1 MIIKD
6 ITTVMNNIGQLAR
19 DSAKKLAQC
28 SGQMK
33 NLAIELIAS
42 ELKENSEVILEAF
55 SKMGPQICHQI
66 KRHVCYCYL

>member
-1 MIIKD
+1 MGIGRMIIKD

-33 NLAIELIAS
+33 NLAIEL
-42 ELKENSEVILEAF
+42 
-55 SKMGPQICHQI
+55 
-66 KRHVCYCYL
+66 